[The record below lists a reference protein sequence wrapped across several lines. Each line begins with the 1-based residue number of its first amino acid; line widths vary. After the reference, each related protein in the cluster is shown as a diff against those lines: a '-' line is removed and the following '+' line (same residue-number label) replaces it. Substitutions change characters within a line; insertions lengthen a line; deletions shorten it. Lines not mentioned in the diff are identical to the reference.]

1 MVRQAEGRAL
11 ERRIVEGFQVG
22 EYQVQGVLAPSREIY
37 NLLQIVTG
45 LESCSIQVIEVAKE
59 NNSTVGEL

>member
-1 MVRQAEGRAL
+1 MVRQAEGGAL

-45 LESCSIQVIEVAKE
+45 LESYIHTYIWFI
-59 NNSTVGEL
+59 

>member
-22 EYQVQGVLAPSREIY
+22 KYQVQGVLAPSREIY